1 MRKPSSQ
8 TAKQLTIS
16 ILKDL
21 ELYERYATLRND
33 RSMVQHFQ
41 ECWCMVFTHLYGG
54 YTVPRVPA
62 TRRPE
67 PSGIEVPA
75 SKPQWQINKYSR
87 PARKVVAQVRER
99 QRYGQRRDSFTV
111 IYDVLTCGHKLL
123 AAYRDDGSMHSKW
136 RYCNECEPKTSTASS
151 DGTMDSAAA

>member
-8 TAKQLTIS
+8 TAKQLTDS
-16 ILKDL
+16 ILKQL
-21 ELYERYATLRND
+21 ELYERYAALRND

-41 ECWCMVFTHLYGG
+41 ECWRMVFTHFYGG

-67 PSGIEVPA
+67 SQAEIVPA
-75 SKPQWQINKYSR
+75 SKPQWQVNKYSR
-87 PARKVVAQVRER
+87 PARKVVAQVHEQ
-99 QRYGQRRDSFTV
+99 QRYDNRRDTFTV
-111 IYDVLTCGHKLL
+111 TYDVLACGHKML
-123 AAYRDDGSMHSKW
+123 AAYKEDGSMVSKW

-151 DGTMDSAAA
+151 DGTGNSAAA